1 MPRSVALVGAVV
13 LAAQGQLRLGPSGLL
28 IGIDLGVAL
37 KMAAAR
43 GHDIK
48 ILSEV
53 LPAAEAGMVEAL
65 AKDDQ
70 GAL

>member
-1 MPRSVALVGAVV
+1 
-13 LAAQGQLRLGPSGLL
+13 LAPSRQV
-28 IGIDLGVAL
+28 IGIDMGVAL
-37 KMAAAR
+37 RMAAAR

-65 AKDDQ
+65 ASGTQ
-70 GAL
+70 GSG

>member
-1 MPRSVALVGAVV
+1 
-13 LAAQGQLRLGPSGLL
+13 LAPSGQV

-37 KMAAAR
+37 RMGAAR

-53 LPAAEAGMVEAL
+53 LPAAEVGMVEAL
-65 AKDDQ
+65 TLETK
-70 GAL
+70 GSG